1 MYRATFEL
9 EAVTPVFMRGAD
21 QGRAEFRAASVKGV
35 MRWWFRALA
44 GAYLGNDVRKLKEI
58 EGRIFGSAG
67 SGGSRR
73 SLVTVSAKALRE
85 PTPLIGAEKKADS
98 NFRREFLYNEVSY
111 LFFSLKMGLNKFSNV
126 PTHYPDGSKFQ
137 VTISSHDRD
146 AFVLASASLWL
157 ATALGGFGF
166 RARRGAGSLRITKV
180 SFSDGETDEE
190 IRRFL
195 KTIETATLDDFK
207 HDLEKILKNE
217 TLRESAGRVFGKN
230 SGQPPQVPSFPNL
243 AKIKV
248 LVSKNSYQRPMDAL
262 KSLQEAYAGR
272 YNSYKRAYTG
282 GVRFGFADREF
293 SSEAIGNLL
302 GGKTKKEYRYYFGT
316 PVVYANW
323 KVEVRGLGGERE
335 FSRRA
340 SSLILTVKKIKGSY
354 YPVVVIVPYQYLPGH
369 RGKFRAR
376 KGNTTVEIEVLTSRG
391 TAFTNED
398 FVEWVTTHVVNGF
411 KGRGFEE
418 VYP

>member
-9 EAVTPVFMRGAD
+9 EAITPVFMRGAD

-44 GAYLGNDVRKLKEI
+44 GAYLGNDVKTLREI

-67 SGGSRR
+67 SGRSRR
-73 SLVTVSAKALRE
+73 SLVTVSAKALSE
-85 PTPLIGAEKKADS
+85 PTPLSVNPSAKG
-98 NFRREFLYNEVSY
+98 FLYNETSY
-111 LFFSLKMGLNKFSNV
+111 LFFSVKMGLNKFSNV
-126 PTHYPDGSKFQ
+126 PTHYPAGSKFQ
-137 VTISSHDRD
+137 VTISSPDRD

-157 ATALGGFGF
+157 ATTLGGFGF
-166 RARRGAGSLRITKV
+166 RARRGAGSLGITKV
-180 SFSDGETDEE
+180 SFSNEKTDEE
-190 IRRFL
+190 IRKFL
-195 KTIETATLDDFK
+195 KTIETATLY
-207 HDLEKILKNE
+207 DLKKILDE
-217 TLRESAGRVFGKN
+217 TLRESAGRVFRKN
-230 SGQPPQVPSFPNL
+230 SRQPLQMPSFPNL
-243 AKIKV
+243 AKIIV
-248 LVSKNSYQRPMDAL
+248 LVSRKSYQGPMDAL

-282 GVRFGFADREF
+282 GVRFGFAHREF

-302 GGKTKKEYRYYFGT
+302 GGKTKEEYRYYFGT

-323 KVEVRGLGGERE
+323 KVEVRGLGGEKE

-376 KGNTTVEIEVLTSRG
+376 KGNTTVEIEVLTPQG